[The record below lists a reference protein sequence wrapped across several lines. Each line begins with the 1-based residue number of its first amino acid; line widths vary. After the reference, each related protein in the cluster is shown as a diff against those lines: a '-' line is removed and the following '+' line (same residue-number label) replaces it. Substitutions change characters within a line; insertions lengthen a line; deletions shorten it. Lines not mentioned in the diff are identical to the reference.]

1 MCSCVACAD
10 EEAERLRRRAVESMR
25 GVSENMVDSVNMGV
39 AHVFANQRKL
49 EAEARKLQA
58 ETQRFAKQTT
68 QWLSMLESFNV
79 ALKVRA
85 HGEVHLQGRG
95 VWRVLSCWLLTRPQ
109 ELGDVENWAEH
120 IEKDMN
126 AVAAALEE
134 IHSSKTGA
142 TQ

>member
-1 MCSCVACAD
+1 MLCGMGA
-10 EEAERLRRRAVESMR
+10 AV
-25 GVSENMVDSVNMGV
+25 
-39 AHVFANQRKL
+39 
-49 EAEARKLQA
+49 
-58 ETQRFAKQTT
+58 
-68 QWLSMLESFNV
+68 
-79 ALKVRA
+79 
-85 HGEVHLQGRG
+85 
-95 VWRVLSCWLLTRPQ
+95 VLASDTAQ